1 MLLSAVVFGGNTMLQ
16 LAENSAF
23 NSIFDE
29 ISNNY
34 DKVKFNSYYEITI
47 EMLIND
53 QEIKFIMNTD
63 TYPEEFIKQNKYK
76 FI

>member
-1 MLLSAVVFGGNTMLQ
+1 MLQ

-76 FI
+76 FIF